1 MSRKKRKRRSNPEEI
16 CRSVSLTPGLEPVAR
31 ELHKK
36 ACCGSIELWPKLA
49 NCGGIANAPS
59 DLKHSFLLQSNQG
72 MREAQQDIINIV
84 TRTVDPSPS
93 EIILCRSIADSIA
106 WQFLGNQLCHA
117 RVLYKEQKPPSLK
130 HSNFESVLVACNKIV
145 EDHPDSVP
153 LISDLTSFIQVGDIL
168 ASIPGMP
175 LKIVEVKEGKHN
187 HTLLEV
193 MTKAGRGEISEA
205 DVIKLIKDS
214 NQKTIE
220 QLLRMS
226 RQIDRASHV
235 TELMSS
241 GQSIDPDTSYTHQIP
256 EKEVP
261 IGSWSED
268 VNSLIK
274 EAHGKGWSIGIVDD
288 CLFLG
293 VYSNPKVIQ
302 AAHIAFNAWFDSCG
316 ATMQCPRGTLIDS
329 IRMPLALPPFNQDLP
344 HESMFDT
351 LFGRLHVCIGVN
363 IKALVMAC
371 IRNGIEVR
379 SGTKRETSRA
389 QQMKLEPLIFENRSV
404 FMKAQGREV
413 QISQGIFLRM
423 MFHSQRPISL
433 IKAILDNFPD

>member
-16 CRSVSLTPGLEPVAR
+16 CRSVSLTHDLEPVAR

-36 ACCGSIELWPKLA
+36 ACCGSIELWPELA
-49 NCGGIANAPS
+49 KCGGIANAPS
-59 DLKHSFLLQSNQG
+59 DLRHNFLLKSNQG
-72 MREAQQDIINIV
+72 MREAQQHIINIV

-106 WQFLGNQLCHA
+106 WQFLGNQLCYA
-117 RVLYKEQKPPSLK
+117 RVLHKEQRPPSLK
-130 HSNFESVLVACNKIV
+130 HSNFESVLIACNKIL
-145 EDHPDSVP
+145 EDHPGSVP

-175 LKIVEVKEGKHN
+175 LRIVEVKEGKHN
-187 HTLLEV
+187 HTLLEI
-193 MTKAGRGEISEA
+193 MTKAGREEISEA
-205 DVIKLIKDS
+205 EIVEFLKES
-214 NQKTIE
+214 SQKTID
-220 QLLRMS
+220 QLQRMN

-235 TELMSS
+235 TELMAS
-241 GQSIDPDTSYTHQIP
+241 GQSIDPDTSYAHHIP
-256 EKEVP
+256 EKEVL

-268 VNSLIK
+268 VNSLIE
-274 EAHGKGWSIGIVDD
+274 EAQHKGWSIGIVDD

-293 VYSNPKVIQ
+293 VYSSPKMIQ

-316 ATMQCPRGTLIDS
+316 ATMQCPRGKLIDS
-329 IRMPLALPPFNQDLP
+329 MRIPLALPPFNQDLP
-344 HESMFDT
+344 HESVFDT

-363 IKALVMAC
+363 IKALIMAC
-371 IRNGIEVR
+371 IRNGIEIR
-379 SGTKRETSRA
+379 LGTKRETSHA

-404 FMKAQGREV
+404 FMKLQDREV

-433 IKAILDNFPD
+433 IKALLDNLPD